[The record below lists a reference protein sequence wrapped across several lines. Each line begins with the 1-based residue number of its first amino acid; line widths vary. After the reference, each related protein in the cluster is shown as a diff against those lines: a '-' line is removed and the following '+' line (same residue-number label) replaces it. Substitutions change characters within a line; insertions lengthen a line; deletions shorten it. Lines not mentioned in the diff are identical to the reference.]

1 MAFLIVLTFSSQM
14 PSCICQMPYLSKY
27 PNLKGI
33 DKLWSFICFPRVWP
47 SSCSTRLGLLHTPSQ
62 GHVISL
68 SSVSVL
74 LSCPESN
81 KFLFLHVFPHRS
93 KALSSV
99 VFWERLGGK
108 QRLQIPKHDPW
119 VHVYSAYIIVGHLRG
134 SKILRWN
141 LFSLRILKFHSFRRS
156 LAFQFPSCSW
166 EIQSSSFL
174 AHSLPFLQL
183 PSIFQIRV
191 VILFCSCHPSQE
203 PRDLGLI
210 PLFIPGTNKWES
222 RVARPPCLVN
232 VQGHLYAS
240 KYLNPC
246 NPLCKYFDTI
256 TVSNP
261 RST

>member
-1 MAFLIVLTFSSQM
+1 MAFILQH
-14 PSCICQMPYLSKY
+14 PSRATADPVTGTCHFPLLCVRPSVVPWIQHVPPPPCI
-27 PNLKGI
+27 
-33 DKLWSFICFPRVWP
+33 
-47 SSCSTRLGLLHTPSQ
+47 
-62 GHVISL
+62 
-68 SSVSVL
+68 
-74 LSCPESN
+74 
-81 KFLFLHVFPHRS
+81 PHRS

-108 QRLQIPKHDPW
+108 QRLQIPKYDPW
-119 VHVYSAYIIVGHLRG
+119 VRVYSAYIIVGHLRR

-141 LFSLRILKFHSFRRS
+141 LFSLSILKFHSFWRS

-174 AHSLPFLQL
+174 ANSLPFLQL

-203 PRDLGLI
+203 PCDLGLI

-240 KYLNPC
+240 KYLNPR

-256 TVSNP
+256 TISNP